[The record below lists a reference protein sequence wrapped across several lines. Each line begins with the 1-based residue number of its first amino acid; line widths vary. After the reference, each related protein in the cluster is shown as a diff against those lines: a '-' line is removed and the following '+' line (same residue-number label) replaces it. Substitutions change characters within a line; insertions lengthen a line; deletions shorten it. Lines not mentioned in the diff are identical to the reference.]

1 VLEHVCDLSLDECAL
16 GDQKSV
22 LLRFQPQHLQSKVC
36 QMIAREMNPRGSSQ
50 SWRDARAVRQAL
62 HKSSWQL
69 PYRCLR
75 LIE

>member
-1 VLEHVCDLSLDECAL
+1 
-16 GDQKSV
+16 
-22 LLRFQPQHLQSKVC
+22 
-36 QMIAREMNPRGSSQ
+36 MIAREMNPRGSSQ